1 MTILIDPEKAQVD
14 AIRSMADEQARLAKN
29 QEKANELKELEIIL
43 STMTKEEQKAYL
55 LKREQDKEKANILLV
70 KIAIVVVI
78 IITLYVWLK

>member
-14 AIRSMADEQARLAKN
+14 ATRDVAIEQARLARA

-55 LKREQDKEKANILLV
+55 LKREYDKEKANILLV
-70 KIAIVVVI
+70 KIVTIVVVLI
-78 IITLYVWLK
+78 ILYVWLK

>member
-14 AIRSMADEQARLAKN
+14 ATRNLATEQARLARA

-55 LKREQDKEKANILLV
+55 LKREYDKEKANILLV
-70 KIAIVVVI
+70 KIVTVVVVI
-78 IITLYVWLK
+78 IILYVWLK